1 MEYNGFYDDD
11 NLLADEEE
19 QIAVDDDEVAT
30 DEAATDEEATNDS
43 TIDGDYYTELL
54 KKKSVDGLTNL
65 GATKPK

>member
-19 QIAVDDDEVAT
+19 QIAVDDDEV
-30 DEAATDEEATNDS
+30 ATDEEATNDS

-65 GATKPK
+65 GATKPR